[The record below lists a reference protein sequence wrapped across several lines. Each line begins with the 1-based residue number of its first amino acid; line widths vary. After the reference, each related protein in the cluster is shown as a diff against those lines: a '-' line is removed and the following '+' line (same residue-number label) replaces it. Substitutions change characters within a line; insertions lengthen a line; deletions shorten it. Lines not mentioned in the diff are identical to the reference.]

1 MIILWYSVVLK
12 NKNTSFFNNLLVEA
26 GGVEPLGELKKRC

>member
-12 NKNTSFFNNLLVEA
+12 NKNTSNFNNLLVEA
-26 GGVEPLGELKKRC
+26 GGVEPLNELKI